1 VTIQEQLRVLLTRHC
16 ASISADVDIIARS
29 LSEVLNPNA
38 NQAASIKN
46 ALEVVHQIKGTSG
59 SMGYPALSAAAERL
73 EGCLKGLEPQ
83 AGRISEGDLQPVMTY
98 LRALEQ
104 QGQSTTPEASPL
116 YNVLNERAP
125 ANPAA
130 ETDP

>member
-1 VTIQEQLRVLLTRHC
+1 MTIQEQLRTLLTRHC
-16 ASISADVDIIARS
+16 ASINADVDMIARS

-38 NQAASIKN
+38 NQAASIRN

-83 AGRISEGDLQPVMTY
+83 AGQISEGEFQSVMTC

-104 QGQSTTPEASPL
+104 QAQRTTPEVSPL
-116 YNVLNERAP
+116 YNVDLSCLGS
-125 ANPAA
+125 
-130 ETDP
+130 